1 VYLRGG
7 HGLGQAGRQ
16 AALLRHL
23 LLHDLQSIFIIK
35 QYTNLMLQYKIF
47 ALITI
52 LSRHMDKIKLTKK
65 KWFNHLKA
73 FALLSEPLRT
83 SGMEMDTMCS
93 LEWASLD

>member
-1 VYLRGG
+1 MCGGGGREGQVAPQVYLRGG

-65 KWFNHLKA
+65 MVQP
-73 FALLSEPLRT
+73 S
-83 SGMEMDTMCS
+83 
-93 LEWASLD
+93 